1 MDALELLENDHQKVL
16 GMLEKLEQTTERAVK
31 TRDETF
37 ARLRD
42 ELEAHAHVEE
52 NIFYPA
58 VRNESKSNALT
69 FAAYEQHHV
78 AKILLD
84 ELGGLP
90 VDSERWT
97 AKLKVLKDSVE
108 HHIEEERE
116 QIFAEAR
123 SSLTQAQLDDL
134 GEQMDA
140 EKTRFQESPRS
151 SSGRED
157 DADARSARS
166 SSRATFRGT
175 GRGDERGAG
184 RDEEG
189 RGGQR
194 RARGGRPSASV
205 QVGCPGIFGNFFRR
219 ICG

>member
-37 ARLRD
+37 AKLRD

-58 VRNESKSNALT
+58 VREESKSNALT
-69 FAAYEQHHV
+69 NAAYEQHHV

-97 AKLKVLKDSVE
+97 AKLKVLKDGVE

-116 QIFAEAR
+116 QIFPEAR
-123 SSLTQAQLDDL
+123 SALTQEQLDEL
-134 GEQMDA
+134 GEQMEA
-140 EKTRFQESPRS
+140 EKARYLESPRS
-151 SSGRED
+151 SRGEE
-157 DADARSARS
+157 AAGARSARS

-175 GRGDERGAG
+175 GRDDERGARRG
-184 RDEEG
+184 EES

-205 QVGCPGIFGNFFRR
+205 QLGCPGIFSGFFRR

>member
-16 GMLEKLEQTTERAVK
+16 GMLEKLDQTTERAVK

-37 ARLRD
+37 AKLKE
-42 ELEAHAHVEE
+42 ELEVHAHVEE

-58 VRNESKSNALT
+58 VRSESKTNALT
-69 FAAYEQHHV
+69 LAAYEQHHV

-84 ELGGLP
+84 ELSGLP

-116 QIFAEAR
+116 EIFPEAR
-123 SSLTQAQLDDL
+123 SVLTQEQLDAL
-134 GEQMDA
+134 GERMEA
-140 EKTRFQESPRS
+140 EKTHYQESPRK
-151 SSGRED
+151 GEED
-157 DADARSARS
+157 ASARSARS

-175 GRGDERGAG
+175 GRGDERGTG
-184 RDEEG
+184 RGEEG
-189 RGGQR
+189 RRGQR
-194 RARGGRPSASV
+194 SARGGGSPAASV
-205 QVGCPGIFGNFFRR
+205 RVGCPGIFGDFFKR

>member
-37 ARLRD
+37 AKLRD
-42 ELEAHAHVEE
+42 ELEVHAHVEE

-58 VRNESKSNALT
+58 VRSESKSNALT

-78 AKILLD
+78 AKILLE

-116 QIFAEAR
+116 ELFAEAR
-123 SSLTQAQLDDL
+123 SSLTPEQLNELGAQM
-134 GEQMDA
+134 EA

-151 SSGRED
+151 GREEG
-157 DADARSARS
+157 AGARSARS

-175 GRGDERGAG
+175 GRGESGGAG

-189 RGGQR
+189 RRGQG
-194 RARGGRPSASV
+194 RARAGRPSASV
-205 QVGCPGIFGNFFRR
+205 QVGCPGIFGSFFRR

>member
-16 GMLEKLEQTTERAVK
+16 GMLEKLDQTTERAVK

-37 ARLRD
+37 AKLRD
-42 ELEAHAHVEE
+42 ELEAHTHVEE

-58 VRNESKSNALT
+58 VRDESKSNALT
-69 FAAYEQHHV
+69 NAAYEQHHV

-116 QIFAEAR
+116 QIFPEAR
-123 SSLTQAQLDDL
+123 NALTKEQLDDL
-134 GEQMDA
+134 GEQMEA
-140 EKTRFQESPRS
+140 EKTRYQESPRS
-151 SSGRED
+151 RSEAHAG
-157 DADARSARS
+157 AGSARS

-175 GRGDERGAG
+175 GRGERGAARG
-184 RDEEG
+184 DEG
-189 RGGQR
+189 RRGQR
-194 RARGGRPSASV
+194 GARGGSSPAFSARL
-205 QVGCPGIFGNFFRR
+205 GCPGIFSGFFRR